1 MKEYNVKAGGEVVVS
16 NGFKTLKQAKAEV
29 ARFKEADSAYDI
41 CRSDGWY
48 KIVVREIGPWRIVK
62 DKKHA

>member
-1 MKEYNVKAGGEVVVS
+1 MKQYNVKAGKEVVVS
-16 NGFKTLKQAKAEV
+16 NGFTTLKQAKAEV
-29 ARFKEADSAYDI
+29 ARFKESDSAYDI
-41 CRSDGWY
+41 CQPEGWY